1 VIRSPGTVLLLAAL
15 AACAIS
21 GGCRLSAIAA
31 RLDRRLG
38 AAVPEPRPGAR
49 STYRA
54 WRGVAVRHA
63 CRVGGDVGYLAGMLG
78 SRVGRVG
85 SPYSAVRSASGC
97 PAGPSPLSG
106 RPAPRPLDALR
117 EQILLPRDFEHP
129 VPRRPADRGF
139 GFVTKPFGLLAV
151 SGRAALRAT

>member
-1 VIRSPGTVLLLAAL
+1 VPLFRSHGRALARHTGHGEGSLFAMLVGLAAMWVILRVCWDL
-15 AACAIS
+15 A
-21 GGCRLSAIAA
+21 
-31 RLDRRLG
+31 
-38 AAVPEPRPGAR
+38 
-49 STYRA
+49 
-54 WRGVAVRHA
+54 W
-63 CRVGGDVGYLAGMLG
+63 
-78 SRVGRVG
+78 RVG